1 MDSVNKSEK
10 ITQHEG
16 TYFTR
21 YVPEKKCSSQT
32 VAPRKTFN
40 TEINKTVDLTEFTGL
55 KFAVSG
61 ALIFLFIIG
70 IAVSL
75 YVYTTSS
82 SHTSSPLSFDANGLV
97 LVENTASPAKAVS
110 STFKQQSRQEW
121 MAFADQH
128 QLKTATCSWE
138 QLAKCQ
144 QYYQKWMFVIL
155 TE

>member
-1 MDSVNKSEK
+1 MSKQER

-32 VAPRKTFN
+32 IVPRKTFN
-40 TEINKTVDLTEFTGL
+40 TEINKAAELTAFTGL
-55 KFAVSG
+55 KFAISG
-61 ALIFLFIIG
+61 LLIFLFMVG

-82 SHTSSPLSFDANGLV
+82 TYKSPSFDAYGLV
-97 LVENTASPAKAVS
+97 LVEKNASLSKVVS
-110 STFKQQSRQEW
+110 SPLKQQSRQEW
-121 MAFADQH
+121 MVFADQH

-155 TE
+155 AE

>member
-1 MDSVNKSEK
+1 MDLVNKPEK

-32 VAPRKTFN
+32 VVPRKTFN
-40 TEINKTVDLTEFTGL
+40 VEIDKTVDLTAFTGL
-55 KFAVSG
+55 KFAISG
-61 ALIFLFIIG
+61 VLIFLFIVG

-82 SHTSSPLSFDANGLV
+82 TRNMSSFDADGLV
-97 LVENTASPAKAVS
+97 LVENNASSAKIVS
-110 STFKQQSRQEW
+110 NTLKQQSKQEW

-128 QLKTATCSWE
+128 QLKTAICSWE

-144 QYYQKWMFVIL
+144 QRYQDWMFVIL
-155 TE
+155 AK